1 VIDEGK
7 VCLEMS
13 IFDWG
18 WNSAWAERFSPHRQA
33 GLAPA
38 RVVDGSRGVY
48 ELETDSG
55 RVRGELAGRLE
66 YAAGSPLELPVA
78 GDWVAI
84 TPTDPALMVHVVE
97 RQSLFTRVQDG
108 GQRQALAANVDVAF
122 LVCGLDRDWNPAR
135 LDRYLALAMEA
146 GVQPVIVLNKR
157 DLCADPAAIYAIA
170 ATLAPTVLLSG
181 TFDDPAPLLG
191 SFVQPGQTAAL
202 FGSSGVGK
210 STIVNALLREEAQTI
225 GETVCQHTTTTRTLI
240 RLPQG
245 WLLLDMPG
253 LRAVGVGGGV
263 ADAFADVAQLAALC
277 RFSDCSHDGEPG
289 CAVETAIA
297 PERLAS
303 FRKLQKEAA
312 YQHRR
317 EDGNAARAEK
327 ERWKQIHAAMKK
339 MPKKGR

>member
-1 VIDEGK
+1 
-7 VCLEMS
+7 L
-13 IFDWG
+13 
-18 WNSAWAERFSPHRQA
+18 
-33 GLAPA
+33 
-38 RVVDGSRGVY
+38 
-48 ELETDSG
+48 
-55 RVRGELAGRLE
+55 
-66 YAAGSPLELPVA
+66 
-78 GDWVAI
+78 
-84 TPTDPALMVHVVE
+84 
-97 RQSLFTRVQDG
+97 
-108 GQRQALAANVDVAF
+108 
-122 LVCGLDRDWNPAR
+122 LVCEKSGL
-135 LDRYLALAMEA
+135 E
-146 GVQPVIVLNKR
+146 
-157 DLCADPAAIYAIA
+157 
-170 ATLAPTVLLSG
+170 PTVLLSG

-240 RLPQG
+240 RLP
-245 WLLLDMPG
+245 PG